1 MKKPFF
7 AISIILLFS
16 ACQNQSVE
24 KKSISSVSDSL
35 SFPFI
40 ATYSSDFEPGDQ
52 KFAVIV
58 LNGIKN
64 YDRNEFEKST
74 DAFADSVDFDVP
86 GGPVFH
92 GTREEVV
99 ARISNYRKTLVSSES
114 NIEAWV
120 VLRPKAKDETWVHV
134 WGKEVDQLQGGK
146 KDSVNFNET
155 WRFNKEGKSILLRQY
170 QSKNHL

>member
-1 MKKPFF
+1 MKSSLYAIGLMLLFVRCSGPGEEKKP
-7 AISIILLFS
+7 AGP
-16 ACQNQSVE
+16 
-24 KKSISSVSDSL
+24 SSETI
-35 SFPFI
+35 SFPFK
-40 ATYSSDFEPGDQ
+40 ANYSSEFDPGDQ
-52 KFAVIV
+52 KYAVIV

-99 ARISNYRKTLVSSES
+99 ARISNYRKTLLSSES
-114 NIEAWV
+114 SIEAWI
-120 VLRPKAKDETWVHV
+120 VLKPKDKDETWVHV
-134 WGKEVDQLQGGK
+134 WGKEVDQMQGGK
-146 KDSVNFNET
+146 KDSVYFNES

-170 QSKNHL
+170 QSKNHP